1 MTGDLLF
8 YSASLLL
15 MNSGKRERRRL
26 IFLYFHLELNA
37 LLRYLVRASAETGR
51 RSEKILTPTKFESKI

>member
-15 MNSGKRERRRL
+15 MNSGKRKRRRL

-37 LLRYLVRASAETGR
+37 FLRYLVRASAETGGR
-51 RSEKILTPTKFESKI
+51 NEKTLTSAKFESKI